1 MISTKSK
8 NYLLSLSIYGKLGL
22 FIIIF
27 MISIAVISQFFLGE
41 TYRIPTGNSLEP
53 PCAEHI
59 MGTDDLGI
67 DIAAQI
73 CYGAAVSLAVGVSSA
88 ILAGVGGSILGI
100 LAGYFGKR
108 VDNVIMSI
116 CDIMMT
122 IPQLPFMIVLGA
134 FLGASLRNIII
145 VIAFISFAGP
155 ARIARSKIFSISSEN
170 YITAAKSYGAGF
182 GHLLVK
188 HFIPGIF
195 PVIMVSVV
203 KIISH
208 AIIAEASLSFLGLG
222 DPTSKSWG
230 VILNRSI
237 NFSGIFFTDYW
248 KWWVVFPLL
257 ALMLLII
264 AIAFLGRDAEKIVN
278 TKH

>member
-22 FIIIF
+22 LIIIF

-108 VDNVIMSI
+108 VDNVIMGI